1 VRALL
6 IANPK
11 ATSTSRRV
19 RDVMV
24 RSFAGDLDLEI
35 AETTHRGHATELGRR
50 AVQERFDVVLALG
63 GDGTINEVING
74 LLAPKGGA
82 AGPSGG
88 ATDRAGVPALAV
100 LPGGSA
106 NVFAR
111 SLGLPNN
118 LIGALGPIL
127 DALRA
132 GRYRTVGLG
141 RADERYFTFCAG
153 VGWDAEVIRAVEQR
167 RGAGSRANPALYVR
181 TALRQFFS
189 GTDRRRPAITLERP
203 GLPPVRGVFLAI
215 VSNTR
220 PWTYLGSRPVNPSPE
235 ADINLGLDVF
245 GLRRL
250 DLMPTLGVVAQIMV
264 PRSQPVQGRH
274 VVNVHDTAEVT
285 IRARR
290 PIAFQLDG
298 DYIGERETI
307 TFRAAPKAVRVVI

>member
-1 VRALL
+1 MRALL

-35 AETTHRGHATELGRR
+35 EETTHRGHATELGRR
-50 AVQERFDVVLALG
+50 ASRDGFDVVLILG

-74 LLAPKGGA
+74 LLTD
-82 AGPSGG
+82 GPSPD
-88 ATDRAGVPALAV
+88 TPVLAV
-100 LPGGSA
+100 LPAGSA

-118 LIGALGPIL
+118 SIAALRPIL

-141 RADERYFTFCAG
+141 RADDRYFTFCGG

-167 RGAGSRANPALYVR
+167 RGAGSRANPTLYVR
-181 TALRQFFS
+181 AALRQFFS

-203 GLPPVRGVFLAI
+203 GLPPVRGLFLAI
-215 VSNTR
+215 VSNTS
-220 PWTYLGSRPVNPSPE
+220 PWTYLGPRPVTPTPE
-235 ADINLGLDVF
+235 ADVNLGLDVF

-250 DLMPTLGVVAQIMV
+250 DLLPTLGVVGQIML
-264 PRSQPVQGRH
+264 PLSRPVRGRH

-285 IRARR
+285 VRATR
-290 PIAFQLDG
+290 PMAFQLDG
-298 DYIGERETI
+298 DYIGERERV
-307 TFRAAPKAVRVVI
+307 TFRAVPKAVRIVI

>member
-11 ATSTSRRV
+11 ATSSSRRV

-24 RSFAGDLDLEI
+24 RSFTGDLDLEI
-35 AETTHRGHATELGRR
+35 EETTHRGHATELGRR
-50 AVQERFDVVLALG
+50 AAEERFDVVMTLG
-63 GDGTINEVING
+63 GDGTINEAING
-74 LLAPKGGA
+74 LLTG
-82 AGPSGG
+82 GPS
-88 ATDRAGVPALAV
+88 ADTPALAV
-100 LPGGSA
+100 LPAGSA

-111 SLGLPNN
+111 ALGLPNN
-118 LIGALGPIL
+118 SIGALRPIL

-141 RADERYFTFCAG
+141 RADERYFTFCGG

-167 RGAGSRANPALYVR
+167 RGTGSRANPTLYVR

-189 GTDRRRPAITLERP
+189 GTDRRRPAVTLERP
-203 GLPPVRGVFLAI
+203 GMPPLRGLFLAI

-220 PWTYLGSRPVNPSPE
+220 PWTYLGPRPVNPSPE
-235 ADINLGLDVF
+235 ADFNLGLDVF

-250 DLMPTLGVVAQIMV
+250 DVVPTLGAVAQMML
-264 PRSQPVQGRH
+264 PPGRPVRGRH
-274 VVNVHDTAEVT
+274 VVNVHDTTEVT
-285 IRARR
+285 IRTHR

-298 DYIGERETI
+298 DYIGEREAI
-307 TFRAAPKAVRVVI
+307 TFRAVPKAVRIVI

>member
-24 RSFAGDLDLEI
+24 HSFAGDLDLEI
-35 AETTHRGHATELGRR
+35 AETTHRGHATELGLR
-50 AVQERFDVVLALG
+50 AAQQRFDVVLALG

-74 LLAPKGGA
+74 LLAR
-82 AGPSGG
+82 GPS
-88 ATDRAGVPALAV
+88 AEVPALAV

-118 LIGALGPIL
+118 LIGALRPIL

-141 RADERYFTFCAG
+141 RADGRYFTFCAG

-167 RGAGSRANPALYVR
+167 RGSGSRANPTLYVR
-181 TALRQFFS
+181 TALQQFFA

-203 GLPPVRGVFLAI
+203 GAPPVHGLFLAI
-215 VSNTR
+215 VSNTS
-220 PWTYLGSRPVNPSPE
+220 PWSYLGSRPVNPTPE

-245 GLRRL
+245 GLRGL
-250 DLMPTLGVVAQIMV
+250 ELLPTLGVVAQMMM
-264 PRSQPVQGRH
+264 PLSRPVRGRQ
-274 VVNVHDTAEVT
+274 VVNVHDTSEVT
-285 IRARR
+285 IRAGR

-298 DYIGERETI
+298 DYIGEREVI
-307 TFRAAPKAVRVVI
+307 TFRAAPKAVRIVI